1 MQVVLKYQLMCE
13 YIQTEFQSNQ
23 SNPQSNPITNPIIN
37 PIINAI
43 QSITVVLMKPMCI
56 DLEQVVIPLFNT
68 MVVFEVVPGES
79 AHSVQEVYA
88 DRNRLSIQVSC
99 LIGW

>member
-1 MQVVLKYQLMCE
+1 ML
-13 YIQTEFQSNQ
+13 FR
-23 SNPQSNPITNPIIN
+23 SNPIQSS
-37 PIINAI
+37 I
-43 QSITVVLMKPMCI
+43 QSQSIIIVLMKPMCI
-56 DLEQVVIPLFNT
+56 DSEQVVIPLFNT

-99 LIGW
+99 LIGWLNA

>member
-1 MQVVLKYQLMCE
+1 
-13 YIQTEFQSNQ
+13 
-23 SNPQSNPITNPIIN
+23 
-37 PIINAI
+37 
-43 QSITVVLMKPMCI
+43 MKPMCI
-56 DLEQVVIPLFNT
+56 DSEQVVIPLFNT

-99 LIGW
+99 LIGWLNA